1 MISRSFELDRDV
13 PCRAVPRSGGSVP
26 CQIFPCRAL
35 MIRAVPNISVPC
47 HAWPCQDLG
56 TRSWYQDLG
65 TRILVPG
72 SWYQDLGTKILV
84 PRSWY
89 QDPGTKIWYQDPGTA
104 RHGTARKY
112 LARHGSSG
120 HGTEIFGTARI
131 HQIWARHGTGRPCP
145 AQKIG

>member
-1 MISRSFELDRDV
+1 MSQVLGSPCCYPPRDV

-35 MIRAVPNISVPC
+35 RIRAVPNISVPC

-65 TRILVPG
+65 TEILVPR
-72 SWYQDLGTKILV
+72 SWYQDLGTRILV

-89 QDPGTKIWYQDPGTA
+89 QDPDTKI
-104 RHGTARKY
+104 
-112 LARHGSSG
+112 LAR

-131 HQIWARHGTGRPCP
+131 IRARHGNPPPPVKGGTGVFLTRHGTSES
-145 AQKIG
+145 QILERL